1 LSAAHYLP
9 MGQVRDPSATAG
21 TLNRLQMEL
30 IAGRV
35 SALRQCFY

>member
-1 LSAAHYLP
+1 
-9 MGQVRDPSATAG
+9 VRDPGASAGA
-21 TLNRLQMEL
+21 LNRMQIEL